1 LIPSTSAAINL
12 HVILFSNTRNPP
24 GAGHIRRG
32 NPHHLLSI
40 AGYCTDH
47 RFIETVS
54 LYAMYWN
61 VQDPMFERFF
71 EKDAKGTLKG
81 LTLEWACPHCNGI
94 NFRILQIHERGGG
107 E

>member
-1 LIPSTSAAINL
+1 
-12 HVILFSNTRNPP
+12 
-24 GAGHIRRG
+24 
-32 NPHHLLSI
+32 
-40 AGYCTDH
+40 
-47 RFIETVS
+47 
-54 LYAMYWN
+54 MYWN